1 MFSLVAAA
9 AAVVAAVVHLA
20 AAAHAAD
27 EPRPHTLWVHSGS
40 RISAFAQD
48 GNLVAWFETRRAGC
62 NRVHIL
68 SVANGIHVTLPRQG
82 SARNVTCSWPVGSTP
97 VGLALAAGTGN
108 VVWTLREQSPIPFD
122 YLLGA
127 GVGPKERA
135 ERRYQEMAHTARGS
149 GLWLSGI
156 SGDRATLVYGATSVD
171 YVDEAGCLAG
181 TAACRLKVVG
191 GGVYR
196 MAGGGRT
203 LVPGTERGAV
213 AVAASGTAVAYVPTA
228 AVGKNGRPVAGGD
241 LPIEIV
247 DVRTGASIA
256 RVVPQGTP
264 LAIALT
270 PHLLATLERT
280 PLGLRVAWY
289 DRATG
294 SPSGGGSVPVSRRA
308 ASTLAASDTAIVYRV
323 GRAIRAVA
331 TATHAGRAVARAAST
346 PIGLSREGRRLA
358 WAENLGGS
366 ARIRTLELRP

>member
-1 MFSLVAAA
+1 M
-9 AAVVAAVVHLA
+9 
-20 AAAHAAD
+20 
-27 EPRPHTLWVHSGS
+27 
-40 RISAFAQD
+40 
-48 GNLVAWFETRRAGC
+48 
-62 NRVHIL
+62 
-68 SVANGIHVTLPRQG
+68 
-82 SARNVTCSWPVGSTP
+82 
-97 VGLALAAGTGN
+97 
-108 VVWTLREQSPIPFD
+108 
-122 YLLGA
+122 
-127 GVGPKERA
+127 
-135 ERRYQEMAHTARGS
+135 
-149 GLWLSGI
+149 
-156 SGDRATLVYGATSVD
+156 
-171 YVDEAGCLAG
+171 
-181 TAACRLKVVG
+181 VVG
-191 GGVYR
+191 GGVFR

-270 PHLLATLERT
+270 PPLLATLERT

-331 TATHAGRAVARAAST
+331 TATHAVRPVARAAST
-346 PIGLSREGRRLA
+346 PIGLSLEGRRLA